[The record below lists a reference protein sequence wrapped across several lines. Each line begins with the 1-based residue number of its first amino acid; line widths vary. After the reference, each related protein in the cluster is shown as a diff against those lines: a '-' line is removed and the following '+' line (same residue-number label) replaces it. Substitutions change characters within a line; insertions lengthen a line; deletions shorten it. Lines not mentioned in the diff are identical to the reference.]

1 MAARRHAVVLLV
13 LCAVLWSTGGLLIKS
28 IAWPALAVAGLR
40 SALAAAVLLLALRE
54 WRGRWSWWLVSGA
67 LAGAASMLGFVLAT
81 KLTTAANA
89 IFLVYTAPLY
99 VALLSPWV
107 LCEPIRGDD
116 WLTLLLAVLGMG
128 CFCVEQLTWDGWVG
142 NLCALGSGL
151 ATAWL
156 VVCLRKHTTTS
167 PLLML
172 VLANALVAIVGVP
185 FMFAAWPDPVSWG
198 LLLLA
203 GVGQLGVPLVLY
215 GKVIPHVRALEAVLI
230 PVLEPVLNPLWVW
243 LLVGEVPS
251 GWALLGG
258 TLVLG
263 AVTARGLVMVWHTP
277 REREGRPRGV
287 RGRVQ

>member
-28 IAWPALAVAGLR
+28 ITWPALAVAGLR
-40 SALAAAVLLLALRE
+40 SALAAVVLMLALRE
-54 WRGRWSWWLVSGA
+54 WRGRWSWWLGSGA

-107 LCEPIRGDD
+107 LREPIRGDD
-116 WLTLLLAVLGMG
+116 WLTLLLALLGMG
-128 CFCVEQLTWDGWVG
+128 CFCGEQLTWDGWVG
-142 NLCALGSGL
+142 NGCAVGSGL

-156 VVCLRKHTTTS
+156 VVCLRKQTATS

-172 VLANALVAIVGVP
+172 VLANALVAVVGVP
-185 FMFAAWPDPVSWG
+185 FMVAARHDPVSWG
-198 LLLLA
+198 LLFLA

-243 LLVGEVPS
+243 LLIGEVPS

-277 REREGRPRGV
+277 REREGRPRAA
-287 RGRVQ
+287 